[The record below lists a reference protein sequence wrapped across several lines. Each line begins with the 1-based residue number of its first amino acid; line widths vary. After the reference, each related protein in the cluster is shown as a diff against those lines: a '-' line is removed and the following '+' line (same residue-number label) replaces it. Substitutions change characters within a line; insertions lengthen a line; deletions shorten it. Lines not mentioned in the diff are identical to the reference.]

1 MPGLHRGKKGSGPIL
16 SNFLGCFFQFFKKK
30 IENIGTVSPRRG
42 LALSMQIVNFL
53 IEFLWAL
60 YCFLDFTERDLHW
73 YNASPR
79 RGLALSMQIVNFL
92 IEFLWALY
100 CFLDFTE
107 RDLHW

>member
-1 MPGLHRGKKGSGPIL
+1 MAMAGYLLHLAKQQTLFNVCGKLCFETTELGNDKGMSTHH
-16 SNFLGCFFQFFKKK
+16 C
-30 IENIGTVSPRRG
+30 T
-42 LALSMQIVNFL
+42 A
-53 IEFLWAL
+53 A
-60 YCFLDFTERDLHW
+60 HW